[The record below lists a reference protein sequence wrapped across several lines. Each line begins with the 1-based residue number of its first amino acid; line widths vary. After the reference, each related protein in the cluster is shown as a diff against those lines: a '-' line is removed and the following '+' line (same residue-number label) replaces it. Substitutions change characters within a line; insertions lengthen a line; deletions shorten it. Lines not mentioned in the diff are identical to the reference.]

1 MRILF
6 CQHYYDLL
14 GQSKSVKADLKK
26 YYFLIPNN
34 NSIRL
39 GAQYSLTSM
48 NWRWQE
54 VKMAWRTGSKDDR
67 QIEKLNSQWKTHH
80 LQKPR
85 KKIKFSVYIAILKT
99 GKEFLN
105 YLKNLLSLFGY
116 LCKMGE
122 KGPLKEASMW
132 REVVNE

>member
-1 MRILF
+1 
-6 CQHYYDLL
+6 
-14 GQSKSVKADLKK
+14 
-26 YYFLIPNN
+26 
-34 NSIRL
+34 
-39 GAQYSLTSM
+39 
-48 NWRWQE
+48 
-54 VKMAWRTGSKDDR
+54 MAWRTGSKDDR

-80 LQKPR
+80 LQKLR
-85 KKIKFSVYIAILKT
+85 KKIKLSVYIAILKT

-122 KGPLKEASMW
+122 KGSLKKASMW